1 MQHEIDEES
10 EAMDWSKAQE
20 KGIQSVMSSAG
31 SHPFGYG
38 QSANNSLG
46 MSALNLQQT
55 PRSISGQQFPSRTGG
70 HVQGHVTPTSSG
82 MPNFSPCLPSNMPPQ
97 QPSPNRSMLM
107 GSRPLPTQRSISQDM
122 KRIVGIGGP
131 LGGSIP
137 TSEDTFSKRDRNSM
151 FNVGVNSI
159 AAMASRSGF
168 TQSNRGFPLQ
178 GLINSSMQSNNFSSS
193 PGELTSLDLSE
204 FPSLTNRT
212 SQENSNA
219 SMSHNPMAG
228 RPPYV
233 GMVKQPTNE
242 SSEFQI
248 HSEDFPALPGSQT
261 QENKQDNVNN
271 STSGRCLEP
280 SKDSN
285 HFSNDKSNP
294 SQKRGIQTSKDGRV
308 TNIPPGMVTDQF
320 GMVGLLTFIR
330 AAESDPKL
338 VSLAL
343 GSDLTTLGLNLNTT
357 ENLYPSFAG
366 PWAEHPCRPQDID
379 YHVPTEYLVNQ
390 NIRDKLAPVKL
401 NRYGEDL
408 LFYLFYMFSGD
419 VLQVAAAAELHN
431 RDWRFHKDER
441 VWITRVPGMNPTEK
455 CPSYE
460 RGMYYFFDAD
470 NWRKVAK
477 EFHLDYDRLE
487 DRPIVPPAV
496 STLAPAQSAM
506 T

>member
-1 MQHEIDEES
+1 MEVVIMQGLES
-10 EAMDWSKAQE
+10 K
-20 KGIQSVMSSAG
+20 VMSSAG

-38 QSANNSLG
+38 PSANNSLG
-46 MSALNLQQT
+46 MGALNIQQA
-55 PRSISGQQFPSRTGG
+55 PRSLSGQQFSSRTGG
-70 HVQGHVTPTSSG
+70 NGSHVQGHVTPTSSG
-82 MPNFSPCLPSNMPPQ
+82 MPNFSQCLPNTMPPQ
-97 QPSPNRSMLM
+97 QPSPNSRSILM
-107 GSRPLPTQRSISQDM
+107 SSRVLSSQRSIPSQDM
-122 KRIVGIGGP
+122 KRIVGIGAP
-131 LGGSIP
+131 LGGGIP
-137 TSEDTFSKRDRNSM
+137 TSEDAFIKRDRNSM
-151 FNVGVNSI
+151 FNVGSI
-159 AAMASRSGF
+159 TAMANRSGF
-168 TQSNRGFPLQ
+168 PQSNRSFPLQ
-178 GLINSSMQSNNFSSS
+178 GLMNSNMQSNNFSSS
-193 PGELTSLDLSE
+193 P
-204 FPSLTNRT
+204 
-212 SQENSNA
+212 
-219 SMSHNPMAG
+219 
-228 RPPYV
+228 V

-242 SSEFQI
+242 SNEFQI

-261 QENKQDNVNN
+261 QENNQENVNK
-271 STSGRCLEP
+271 SASGRCLEP

-294 SQKRGIQTSKDGRV
+294 TQKRGIQTSKDGRV

-379 YHVPTEYLVNQ
+379 YHVPSEYLVNQ

-419 VLQVAAAAELHN
+419 VLQIAAAAELYN
-431 RDWRFHKDER
+431 RDWRFHKDDR

-455 CPSYE
+455 CPSFE

-477 EFHLDYDRLE
+477 EFHLDYERLE
-487 DRPIVPPAV
+487 ERPIVPPAV
-496 STLAPAQSAM
+496 STLASSQSVM

>member
-1 MQHEIDEES
+1 
-10 EAMDWSKAQE
+10 
-20 KGIQSVMSSAG
+20 MSSAG
-31 SHPFGYG
+31 SHQFGYG
-38 QSANNSLG
+38 PGANNSLTMG
-46 MSALNLQQT
+46 ALNLQQP
-55 PRSISGQQFPSRTGG
+55 PRNLSGQQFSSRTGG
-70 HVQGHVTPTSSG
+70 NGSHVQGHVTPTSSG
-82 MPNFSPCLPSNMPPQ
+82 MPNFSPCLPNSMPPQ
-97 QPSPNRSMLM
+97 QPSPNSRSMLM
-107 GSRPLPTQRSISQDM
+107 GSRALPSQRSITTQDM

-137 TSEDTFSKRDRNSM
+137 TSEDAFSKRDRSSM
-151 FNVGVNSI
+151 FNVNVGSI
-159 AAMASRSGF
+159 AAMTANRTGF

-178 GLINSSMQSNNFSSS
+178 GLMNNNMQSNNFSSS
-193 PGELTSLDLSE
+193 PAIDLSE
-204 FPSLTNRT
+204 FPSLTNRST
-212 SQENSNA
+212 QENSNA

-233 GMVKQPTNE
+233 GMVKQPTND
-242 SSEFQI
+242 SNEFQI

-261 QENKQDNVNN
+261 QENNQENVNK
-271 STSGRCLEP
+271 SASGRCLEP

-285 HFSNDKSNP
+285 HFTNDKSNS

-357 ENLYPSFAG
+357 DNLYPSFAG
-366 PWAEHPCRPQDID
+366 PWSEHPCRPQDID
-379 YHVPTEYLVNQ
+379 FHVPSEYLVNQ

-419 VLQVAAAAELHN
+419 VLQLAAAAELYN

-455 CPSYE
+455 CQSFE

-477 EFHLDYDRLE
+477 EFHLDYERLE
-487 DRPIVPPAV
+487 ERPIVPPAV
-496 STLAPAQSAM
+496 SSITPSS
-506 T
+506 TVIS

>member
-1 MQHEIDEES
+1 
-10 EAMDWSKAQE
+10 
-20 KGIQSVMSSAG
+20 MSSAG

-46 MSALNLQQT
+46 MGAPSLQQT
-55 PRSISGQQFPSRTGG
+55 PRSLSGQQFPSRSGG
-70 HVQGHVTPTSSG
+70 NGVQGHVTPTSSG
-82 MPNFSPCLPSNMPPQ
+82 MPNFSPCLPNNMPPQ
-97 QPSPNRSMLM
+97 QPSPNSRSMLM
-107 GSRPLPTQRSISQDM
+107 NSRPLPTQRSLSQDM
-122 KRIVGIGGP
+122 KRIVGLGGP
-131 LGGSIP
+131 LGGNIP
-137 TSEDTFSKRDRNSM
+137 TSDDSFNKRERSSM
-151 FNVGVNSI
+151 FNVGVSSI
-159 AAMASRSGF
+159 AAMASRTGF
-168 TQSNRGFPLQ
+168 SQNSRGFPLQ
-178 GLINSSMQSNNFSSS
+178 GLMNNSMQPNNFSTS
-193 PGELTSLDLSE
+193 PALDLSE
-204 FPSLTNRT
+204 FPSLTNRST
-212 SQENSNA
+212 QENSNA
-219 SMSHNPMAG
+219 NMSHNPMAG

-242 SSEFQI
+242 SNEFQI

-261 QENKQDNVNN
+261 QDNNQENVNKT
-271 STSGRCLEP
+271 TSGRCLES

-285 HFSNDKSNP
+285 HFSNDKSSNP

-357 ENLYPSFAG
+357 ENLYPSFGG

-379 YHVPTEYLVNQ
+379 YHVPSEYLVNQ

-419 VLQVAAAAELHN
+419 VLQIAAAAELYN

-455 CPSYE
+455 SPTYE

-487 DRPIVPPAV
+487 ERPIVPPAV
-496 STLAPAQSAM
+496 STLASSQTVM